1 MYTVSNDE
9 GRTWSAVQELPASL
23 TGHRHN
29 AHYAPHG
36 RLVVVMRDMAEL
48 SPTKG
53 SFVAWVGRYDDI
65 LQGREGQYRV
75 KLLHHYP
82 NPGPCDCGYAGLELL
97 PEGTFVATTYIKYT
111 RGPEQNS
118 IVSVRVKLGE
128 LDARAEA
135 RRAQQPRRHSA
146 Q

>member
-65 LQGREGQYRV
+65 LQGRERQYRV

-82 NPGPCDCGYAGLELL
+82 NPGPCDCA
-97 PEGTFVATTYIKYT
+97 T
-111 RGPEQNS
+111 RGWNCC
-118 IVSVRVKLGE
+118 
-128 LDARAEA
+128 
-135 RRAQQPRRHSA
+135 PRGPSWPQRTSSTHADRSKTRS
-146 Q
+146 